1 MAGWVETMGLEPTTP
16 CLQSRCS
23 SQLSYVPEGPPHT
36 SPTTPADGGRHPSP
50 YAFPMTTSSGLPGGR
65 PPRLEFGTFLAPHH
79 PVGENPVLQFQS
91 DLEFAAHLDHLGF
104 DEFWCGEHHSS
115 GWEMIASPEMFLAA
129 AGQHTSRIRLGTGVI
144 SLPYHHPFNVAQRIV
159 QLDHMTKGR
168 AMFGTGPGALP
179 SDAWT
184 LGIDPLVQRDR
195 QDEAM
200 GVILRLLRGD
210 ERFSHESDW
219 FTLRDAQL
227 QLLPVQDDMPI
238 ATASTLSPSGMQ
250 MAGKYGCGVLSIAS
264 NSTAGLAALPTQW
277 SFAEESA
284 TKHGQVVDRKNWR
297 VMMSWH
303 IAETREQAR
312 NEAVD
317 GLQRWHN
324 EYNVWTLGRP
334 GAQHVDDKWELLEQ
348 ITAGGTAVIGT
359 PDDLVAAIRNLQDIT
374 GGFGVVLGFAH
385 DWANR
390 ENTRRSWDM
399 VARYVIPEVN
409 RVTERQRAS
418 MKFLNDNQA
427 TLMAGAGAAVMQ
439 KIMADERAS
448 AELVTMMQNM
458 QQGDDDRGSTFRPG
472 GGIRDDQLPA
482 SAGE

>member
-1 MAGWVETMGLEPTTP
+1 MST
-16 CLQSRCS
+16 
-23 SQLSYVPEGPPHT
+23 
-36 SPTTPADGGRHPSP
+36 
-50 YAFPMTTSSGLPGGR
+50 GLPGGR
-65 PPRLEFGTFLAPHH
+65 PARTQFGTFLAPHH
-79 PVGENPVLQFQS
+79 PVGENPTLQFQS
-91 DLEFAAHLDHLGF
+91 DIEFAAHLDHLGF

-129 AGQHTSRIRLGTGVI
+129 AGQKTSNIRLGTGVV

-200 GVILRLLRGD
+200 GVILRLLRGED
-210 ERFSHESDW
+210 RFTHESDW
-219 FTLRDAQL
+219 FTLKDAQL
-227 QLLPVQDDMPI
+227 QLLPVQDNMPI

-250 MAGKYGCGVLSIAS
+250 LAGKYGCGVLSIAS

-277 SFAEESA
+277 TFAEEA
-284 TKHGQVVDRKNWR
+284 AAKHGQKVDRSNWR
-297 VMMSWH
+297 VLMSWH
-303 IAETREQAR
+303 IAETREKAR
-312 NEAVD
+312 EEAVD

-334 GAQHVDDKWELLEQ
+334 GAQHVEDKWALLDQ
-348 ITAGGTAVIGT
+348 ITSAGTAVVGT
-359 PDDLVAAIRNLQDIT
+359 PDDLVRTIRNLQEVT

-390 ENTRRSWDM
+390 ENTRRSWDL
-399 VARYVIPEVN
+399 VARYVIPEIN
-409 RVTERQRAS
+409 RTTERQRAS

-448 AELVTMMQNM
+448 AELVTMMQQM
-458 QQGDDDRGSTFRPG
+458 QAGQDDRNSTFRPG
-472 GGIRDDQLPA
+472 GGVREDQLPTT
-482 SAGE
+482 AGE

>member
-1 MAGWVETMGLEPTTP
+1 MTR
-16 CLQSRCS
+16 LQ
-23 SQLSYVPEGPPHT
+23 
-36 SPTTPADGGRHPSP
+36 
-50 YAFPMTTSSGLPGGR
+50 
-65 PPRLEFGTFLAPHH
+65 FGTFLAPHH
-79 PVGENPVLQFQS
+79 PVGENPTLQFQS
-91 DLEFAAHLDHLGF
+91 DLDFAAHLDRLGF

-129 AGQHTSRIRLGTGVI
+129 AGQRTHNIRLGTGVV

-200 GVILRLLRGD
+200 GVITRLLRGED
-210 ERFSHESDW
+210 RFSHESDW

-227 QLLPVQDDMPI
+227 QLLPVQENIPM

-250 MAGKYGCGVLSIAS
+250 LAGKYGCGVLSIAS

-284 TKHGQVVDRKNWR
+284 AKHGQTVDRRNWR
-297 VMMSWH
+297 VLLSFH
-303 IAETREQAR
+303 IAETREEAR
-312 NEAVD
+312 RQSVD
-317 GLQRWHN
+317 GLHRWHN

-334 GAQHVDDKWELLEQ
+334 GAQHVDDKWALMDMMSS
-348 ITAGGTAVIGT
+348 GGAVVGT
-359 PDDLVAAIRNLQDIT
+359 PDDLVNAIRNLQEIT
-374 GGFGVVLGFAH
+374 GGFGVLLGFAH

-390 ENTRRSWDM
+390 ENTLRSWDL
-399 VARYVIPEVN
+399 VARYVIPEIN
-409 RVTERQRAS
+409 GSTTRLRESQ
-418 MKFLNDNQA
+418 KFLNDNQA

-439 KIMADERAS
+439 KILGDQRAS
-448 AELVTMMQNM
+448 QELGVMMQQM
-458 QQGDDDRGSTFRPG
+458 QQKSDDRSTTFRPG
-472 GGIRDDQLPA
+472 VRDEQLPL
-482 SAGE
+482 EK